1 MTYTTEELAR
11 IWRSVGM
18 LDLAKAYEELTDAL
32 AKLAAID
39 ALFDER
45 FEGLKDDAEVL
56 DAIENLLDR

>member
-1 MTYTTEELAR
+1 MQYTTEELAR

-18 LDLAKAYEELTDAL
+18 LDLAKAYEELTDAK

-45 FEGLKDDAEVL
+45 FEGLKDEAEVL
-56 DAIENLLDR
+56 DAIEILLDR